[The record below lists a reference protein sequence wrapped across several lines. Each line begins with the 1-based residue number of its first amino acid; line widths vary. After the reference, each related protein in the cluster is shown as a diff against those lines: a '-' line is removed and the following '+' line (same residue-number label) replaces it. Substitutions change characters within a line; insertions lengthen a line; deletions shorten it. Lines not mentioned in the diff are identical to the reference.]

1 MEFFNHNS
9 MTGMKHTNRR
19 VNRLN
24 RLMKWPL
31 LCGLLAFALVFP
43 ASAQQ
48 ALYDNETPYAPSFPP
63 TIDATNFLNNS
74 TFTINFARSS
84 FLDLFET
91 RDTLNYTNN
100 GLITGNNGFLF
111 DTYSSANGLH
121 SMAASFNNAGTI
133 RC

>member
-19 VNRLN
+19 GNRLN

-31 LCGLLAFALVFP
+31 LCGLLAFALGSR

-48 ALYDNETPYAPSFPP
+48 GLCEKEAPYAPSFPP
-63 TIDATNFLNNS
+63 TIDATKFLNNS

-91 RDTLNYTNN
+91 RDTLNYTKN
-100 GLITGNNGFLF
+100 GLISGKK
-111 DTYSSANGLH
+111 
-121 SMAASFNNAGTI
+121 
-133 RC
+133 